1 MIILKWFS
9 KVLFLLF
16 YVALIGF
23 SIYGLLVNGVNQIKP
38 VVFYFVLLGLLLFP
52 LFLKLIPSLESFNIL
67 GVELKFQKDLEETK
81 RHLNDLQNI
90 GDEKMKQYIFQF
102 VNEESLTEEGKNK
115 LKEWKEAADVPR

>member
-1 MIILKWFS
+1 MNYCVAEKNIDISILLFYNCFMIILKWLS
-9 KVLFLLF
+9 KILFLLL

-90 GDEKMKQYIFQF
+90 GDETIHLPICQ
-102 VNEESLTEEGKNK
+102 
-115 LKEWKEAADVPR
+115 